1 MSEWLIHNSGKERKE
16 RKKEESL
23 TRNNQFR
30 HTSHKRNVLG
40 RKVEA
45 LQAITFLFEISDEN
59 GR

>member
-1 MSEWLIHNSGKERKE
+1 MHNSRKE
-16 RKKEESL
+16 KKREKKESL
-23 TRNNQFR
+23 TRNNQLR

>member
-1 MSEWLIHNSGKERKE
+1 MHNSGKEKKRKI
-16 RKKEESL
+16 KESL
-23 TRNNQFR
+23 TRNNQLR
-30 HTSHKRNVLG
+30 YTSHKRNVLG

>member
-1 MSEWLIHNSGKERKE
+1 MHNSEKE
-16 RKKEESL
+16 KKSKKNESL

>member
-1 MSEWLIHNSGKERKE
+1 MHNSGKE
-16 RKKEESL
+16 KKEEKKNESL
-23 TRNNQFR
+23 TRNNQLR
-30 HTSHKRNVLG
+30 YTSHKRNVLG

>member
-1 MSEWLIHNSGKERKE
+1 MSEWLIHNSGKEKK
-16 RKKEESL
+16 RKKKESL
-23 TRNNQFR
+23 TRNNQLR
-30 HTSHKRNVLG
+30 YTSHKRNVLG

>member
-1 MSEWLIHNSGKERKE
+1 MHNSGKEKKRKE
-16 RKKEESL
+16 KKESL
-23 TRNNQFR
+23 TRNNQLR
-30 HTSHKRNVLG
+30 YTSYKRNVLG